1 MNTPGSDLA
10 SRLAE
15 AQRLEDDD
23 QALQAELL
31 YVGVLAEHA
40 AASEASRGIA
50 RLALRRGDVARALEH
65 LERAVRLDPAHPR
78 LAIDLALVLVEARQ
92 PQAAVAALQVLLEHT
107 PGHGPAWLLLR
118 QLRGQLGDDAGAL
131 RAAYEAATHAVTI
144 PPQLAELV
152 REARDHVRRHR
163 RELFLDSYSDLRERY
178 GAHELR
184 RVDKAVDGYL
194 RRHETG
200 ETAPGQRATFMH
212 FPDLPNTPYHDVT
225 LQPWAER
232 LRAAF
237 PQIRAEAE
245 RVIAEDRAL
254 PSFVD
259 VPEGRT
265 MGDYVDGAGDAPSW
279 EALFFYRQGRR
290 YDENHARCPQTSALL
305 ESIDLCR
312 IDAQA
317 PEILFSVL
325 RPGSHIKAHYGVSNI
340 RLVMHL
346 PLIVPPDCAL
356 NLVGNGEHA
365 WREGELVMFDDT
377 YLHEA
382 WNRSE
387 RTRVVLLMDCWNPHL
402 SMIERRALRQLI
414 AVTTGL
420 TRIAQQHRDPDGA
433 S

>member
-1 MNTPGSDLA
+1 MNTGVGDLA
-10 SRLAE
+10 ARLDE
-15 AQRLEDDD
+15 AQRLERDD

-31 YVGVLAEHA
+31 YVGVLAED
-40 AASEASRGIA
+40 AASAGASQGVA
-50 RLALRRGDVARALEH
+50 RLAMRRGDVARAREC
-65 LERAVRLDPAHPR
+65 LERAVVLDPANGQ
-78 LAIDLALVLVEARQ
+78 LAIDLAVVLVEAER
-92 PQAAVAALQVLLEHT
+92 PQAAVAALQALLERT
-107 PGHGPAWLLLR
+107 PGHGPAWLLL
-118 QLRGQLGDDAGAL
+118 GQLQDRLGDTAGAL
-131 RAAYEAATHAVTI
+131 RARYEALTCAETI
-144 PPQLAELV
+144 PPALAKLV
-152 REARDHVRRHR
+152 QDARDHVRRHR
-163 RELFLDSYSDLRERY
+163 RELFLASYADLRERY

-194 RRHETG
+194 RRRETG
-200 ETAPGQRATFMH
+200 ETAPGQRATFLH
-212 FPDLPNTPYHDVT
+212 FPDLPNTPYHDAT

-232 LRAAF
+232 LRGAF
-237 PQIRAEAE
+237 PQIRAEAQ

-259 VPEGRT
+259 VPQGRT
-265 MGDYVDGAGDAPSW
+265 MGDYVGGAGDVPAW
-279 EALFFYRQGRR
+279 EALFFYRLGRR
-290 YDENHARCPQTSALL
+290 YDENHARCPHTSALL

-356 NLVGNGEHA
+356 NLVGNGEHT

-414 AVTTGL
+414 AVITGL
-420 TRIAQQHRDPDGA
+420 TRAAQ
-433 S
+433 

>member
-1 MNTPGSDLA
+1 MNALA
-10 SRLAE
+10 SGVA
-15 AQRLEDDD
+15 ARLETARQLEFDD

-31 YVGVLAEHA
+31 YVRVLDEQSPCA
-40 AASEASRGIA
+40 EASQGIA
-50 RLALRRGDVARALEH
+50 RLALRRGDVARAVAF
-65 LERAVRLDPAHPR
+65 LERAVALEPAHGP
-78 LAIDLALVLVEARQ
+78 LAVDLAVALVAAERPRAAVEAL
-92 PQAAVAALQVLLEHT
+92 QALLGRSPE
-107 PGHGPAWLLLR
+107 HGPAWLLLG
-118 QLRGQLGDDAGAL
+118 QLQDQLGDAAGAL
-131 RAAYEAATHAVTI
+131 RAWYEAATRAETI

-152 REARDHVRRHR
+152 QHAREHVRRHR
-163 RELFLDSYSDLRERY
+163 RELLLASYADLRERY

-184 RVDKAVDGYL
+184 RVDKAVEGYL
-194 RRHETG
+194 RHRDAG
-200 ETAPGQRATFMH
+200 ETAPGQRATFLH
-212 FPDLPNTPYHDVT
+212 FPDLPNTPYHDPT

-232 LRAAF
+232 LRSAF
-237 PQIRAEAE
+237 PQIRAEAV
-245 RVIAEDRAL
+245 RVIAEDLAL
-254 PSFVD
+254 PDFVD
-259 VPEGRT
+259 VPQGRS
-265 MGDYVDGAGDAPSW
+265 MGDYVGGAGDAPAW

-356 NLVGNGEHA
+356 NLVGNGEHR

-402 SMIERRALRQLI
+402 SAIERRALRQLI

-420 TRIAQQHRDPDGA
+420 TRMHQRRTADGGH
-433 S
+433 